1 MRNEKIDLVTD
12 EIAAQEFTM
21 AGEDWEVFD
30 QLSYIDNKHNKV
42 NAGITF
48 TGNHLSLTM
57 VLNEFE
63 LKDRCFSFILLPYLL
78 T

>member
-30 QLSYIDNKHNKV
+30 QEFFFRFIRYIKITDNCHTL
-42 NAGITF
+42 ITQ
-48 TGNHLSLTM
+48 T
-57 VLNEFE
+57 
-63 LKDRCFSFILLPYLL
+63 
-78 T
+78 

>member
-30 QLSYIDNKHNKV
+30 Q
-42 NAGITF
+42 
-48 TGNHLSLTM
+48 
-57 VLNEFE
+57 EFF
-63 LKDRCFSFILLPYLL
+63 LDLFGTLRLRTIVIH
-78 T
+78 